1 MFSFVRYVLASLRS
15 LSTIAL
21 LLLIVQLLTLDTSE
35 RRVFVQMLVLRVA
48 AAVESNDSLLADLL
62 SGGHVETP
70 APEVTDPDPGAF
82 AEPLPSELGT
92 RPSDLPADFV
102 DQLEQAV
109 ARSGKRTARAGWA
122 ELHAAPDR
130 TARIEAAARLARN
143 LPPQW
148 WTVDGELVNELDL
161 PAVLC
166 NRLRS

>member
-70 APEVTDPDPGAF
+70 AP
-82 AEPLPSELGT
+82 
-92 RPSDLPADFV
+92 
-102 DQLEQAV
+102 
-109 ARSGKRTARAGWA
+109 
-122 ELHAAPDR
+122 
-130 TARIEAAARLARN
+130 
-143 LPPQW
+143 
-148 WTVDGELVNELDL
+148 
-161 PAVLC
+161 AVLC
-166 NRLRS
+166 NRTRS